1 MKPTSNKQEGTTPR
15 SQATPSGAGPTEA
28 KKLPGIPVE
37 RVQTGLR
44 MEKQMLKVLKAIA
57 EYSDQSLGEQMEEI
71 VLHAFEGSCAFG
83 PETLKRIAKLK
94 EVYGMDYDVHA
105 SYRFVDR
112 AA

>member
-1 MKPTSNKQEGTTPR
+1 MTQMAKPEEGTAPR
-15 SQATPSGAGPTEA
+15 SQAAPPTVGPIEA
-28 KKLPGIPVE
+28 QKLPRIPVE

-44 MEKQMLKVLKAIA
+44 MEKRMLKVLKAIA
-57 EYSDQSLGEQMEEI
+57 EYGDQSLGEQMEEI
-71 VLHAFEGSCAFG
+71 VLHAFEGACAFG
-83 PETLKRIAKLK
+83 PETLERIAKLK

>member
-1 MKPTSNKQEGTTPR
+1 MKKTENVQKGDVSSPQGDPV
-15 SQATPSGAGPTEA
+15 GAGPLEA
-28 KKLPGIPVE
+28 KKLPRIPVE

-44 MEKQMLKVLKAIA
+44 MEKRMLKVLKAIA
-57 EYSDQSLGEQMEEI
+57 EHSDQSLGEQMEEI
-71 VLHAFEGSCAFG
+71 VLHAFEGACAFG
-83 PETLKRIAKLK
+83 PETLMHIAKLK